1 MTATSV
7 VKSFSTLAGSLAVCL
22 LAGYMGWYPALPGMP
37 AWYAGLIKPVFSP
50 PSWVFSPVW
59 MASFVLM
66 GFTLFL
72 ILQSG
77 LKQRDVTFG
86 LILFALQLLFT
97 LVWAFT
103 FFGLHAVFIALMC
116 IIALW
121 ASLLC
126 TVIQVFRFSVYGG
139 MLLVPYFLWVC
150 YLAYLNYGIMSLNNF
165 AFVI

>member
-50 PSWVFSPVW
+50 PSWVFSPIW

-103 FFGLHAVFIALMC
+103 FFGIHAVFIALMC

-139 MLLVPYFLWVC
+139 MLLVPYFLWVS